1 MKKLNKLFAIII
13 VALAIFSVF
22 SCNNKEKI
30 PEETTIL
37 INEDTEIQVEESKT
51 EEIDPNSYLENP
63 ISVENFFTLD
73 YTPYLPEANFAS
85 ENVTSFTSSIKD
97 TSSSVSTTATNTES
111 VIPGLRKTGE
121 YLTKYNTAK
130 PISTDSVY
138 ENQTQTGY
146 QNNSSLENISP
157 SDSAPLTVVTW
168 GPQGELPAAVR
179 NPEFYVMFSEPIVPL
194 AALGK
199 PQTSSDIIEITPHL
213 DGTYR
218 WNGTSLY
225 TFIPSEAVNPQT
237 VYTVKVLDSVKSVEG
252 KAISGQK
259 EFSTTASPLKIKN
272 T

>member
-1 MKKLNKLFAIII
+1 MKKLNKFLCLLLSLCFIASF
-13 VALAIFSVF
+13 LG
-22 SCNNKEKI
+22 CGEKSKDTT
-30 PEETTIL
+30 EETVVL
-37 INEDTEIQVEESKT
+37 EEKAQVSEVVEEIQEK
-51 EEIDPNSYLENP
+51 EISPEAYLERA
-63 ISVENFFTLD
+63 IAIEDFFNLD

-85 ENVTSFTSSIKD
+85 ENVTSFTSRIKD

-218 WNGTSLY
+218 WN
-225 TFIPSEAVNPQT
+225 
-237 VYTVKVLDSVKSVEG
+237 
-252 KAISGQK
+252 
-259 EFSTTASPLKIKN
+259 
-272 T
+272 